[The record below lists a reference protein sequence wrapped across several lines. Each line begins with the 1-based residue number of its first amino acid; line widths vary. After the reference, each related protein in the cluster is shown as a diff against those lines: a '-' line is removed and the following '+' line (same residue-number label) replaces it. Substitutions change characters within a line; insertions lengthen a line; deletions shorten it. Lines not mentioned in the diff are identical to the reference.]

1 MEQTTAKSFEQQL
14 KEEKEKLLVEINER
28 IKKRK
33 ALMNPDENYDLE
45 LEFKNKS

>member
-14 KEEKEKLLVEINER
+14 KEEKEKLLVEINEK

-33 ALMNPDENYDLE
+33 ALMNPDSDNE
-45 LEFKNKS
+45 LLNK